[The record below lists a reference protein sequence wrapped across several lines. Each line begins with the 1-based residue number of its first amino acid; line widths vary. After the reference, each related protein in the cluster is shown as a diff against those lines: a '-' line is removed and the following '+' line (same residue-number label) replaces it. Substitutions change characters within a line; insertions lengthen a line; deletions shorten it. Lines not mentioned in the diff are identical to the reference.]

1 VNESQRRSK
10 RGDKYSYGPMGLWPA
25 AAAARSAGNTG
36 PLQYKDASS
45 SISADMSCVSFRAM
59 Y

>member
-1 VNESQRRSK
+1 MNLN
-10 RGDKYSYGPMGLWPA
+10 GDQSVVINTVMGLWP